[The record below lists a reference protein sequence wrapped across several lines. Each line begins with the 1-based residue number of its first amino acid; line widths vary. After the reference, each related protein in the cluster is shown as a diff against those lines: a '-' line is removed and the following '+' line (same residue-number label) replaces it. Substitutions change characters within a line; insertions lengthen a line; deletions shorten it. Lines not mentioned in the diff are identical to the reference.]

1 MMIHEFTERTKY
13 TPSAE
18 EYRYIEDSYYDSNMY
33 KDDFCKAWLKLKR
46 SGAWET
52 ELRLRKIIDAQKAHF
67 AADLAEK
74 QETIEWYSEQFEK
87 LWGRGLSVSV
97 KCKDGQT
104 RQYKDV
110 TCKYVDN
117 GTVKFYSIV
126 EKSGWTTCYKV
137 DDVETINFSF

>member
-13 TPSAE
+13 TPSTE
-18 EYRYIEDSYYDSNMY
+18 EYRYIEESYYDSNLY
-33 KDDFCKAWLKLKR
+33 KDDFCKAWLKAKR

-52 ELRLRKIIDAQKAHF
+52 ELRLRKTIDAQKAHF

-117 GTVKFYSIV
+117 GTVKFYSII

-137 DDVETINFSF
+137 DDVENISFSI